1 MTVTK
6 SLLLYASEASD
17 GTPHLY
23 AVDKKTGK
31 QVGKVEVSGKTR
43 YGTMTYVHDGRQYV
57 ILQTG
62 PTLTAV
68 ALPDYP

>member
-1 MTVTK
+1 M
-6 SLLLYASEASD
+6 A
-17 GTPHLY
+17 PHLY